1 MKDFIDYI
9 IKNKYIIICI
19 GIVVVLY
26 AFGIVEFL
34 SKLLILV
41 GLIILAV
48 FVGKKLQENEHFF
61 KDFFA
66 NLKTKTDSVKKE
78 NVYYYKDEK
87 DKN

>member
-1 MKDFIDYI
+1 MKDFWDYLV
-9 IKNKYIIICI
+9 KNKYIIICI

-34 SKLLILV
+34 SKLIILV

-61 KDFFA
+61 ADLLAKF
-66 NLKTKTDSVKKE
+66 KTRNESVKKE
-78 NVYYYKDEK
+78 NVYYYKD
-87 DKN
+87 DKK

>member
-34 SKLLILV
+34 SKVLILL

-61 KDFFA
+61 KDMWA
-66 NLKTKTDSVKKE
+66 KIKTKTEGVKKE
-78 NVYYYKDEK
+78 NIYYYKEE
-87 DKN
+87 DKK

>member
-34 SKLLILV
+34 SKVLILL

-61 KDFFA
+61 KDIWA
-66 NLKTKTDSVKKE
+66 KIKTKTEGVKKE
-78 NVYYYKDEK
+78 NIYYYKEE
-87 DKN
+87 DKK